1 MNARY
6 RRRRRRA
13 ARPVRLGELVD
24 QRARKWRFKH
34 LARLETIRS
43 HWAAAAGDFVAGH
56 VQPARLVRRQLRLAV
71 DDAAWGNELTYL
83 APAILERL
91 RELLPGNWID
101 ELKVVPGEPMP
112 EPEPAP
118 EPAPPLPPPDPA
130 MQAAADEAA
139 AGLADPE
146 LAAAVRRASLARLR
160 RLDAAR
166 RAGHHEPPDDS
177 HPREDGEEP

>member
-1 MNARY
+1 MNARF
-6 RRRRRRA
+6 RKRRRRA

-24 QRARKWRFKH
+24 KRARKWRFKH

-43 HWAAAAGDFVAGH
+43 QWAAAAGDFVAAH

-112 EPEPAP
+112 EPPAP
-118 EPAPPLPPPDPA
+118 EPDRPPLPPADAA
-130 MQAAADEAA
+130 MRAAAEEAA

-160 RLDAAR
+160 RLDAMS
-166 RAGHHEPPDDS
+166 RAGHHEPANRDGTPDD
-177 HPREDGEEP
+177 GEAT